1 MLHNNNFDFLR
12 LIFALFV
19 IVTHSYP
26 LTGIENCD
34 AICQITSGQM
44 HFSYI
49 GIKGFFIISGYL
61 IFQSLDRSK
70 GIADYYWKRIL
81 RLFPA
86 LIVVLLLTI
95 LFAPLVYENREVSY
109 WNNDT
114 VWSYFYNNLSLYR
127 MQYAIDG
134 VFKDNPYGPAINGSL
149 WSICY
154 EFSMYVMLSGLFLFR
169 NHDKVVKVLVVMLFT
184 LFLILVVF
192 FEEKLQRNIFYMD
205 VSLFLNL
212 GLFFFAGV
220 ILSVFKY
227 EKNKNSTLINLIA
240 LGIVVLSVVTQ
251 KYFTVIQFIFI
262 PLLIIG
268 VGIKSTKYINSIA
281 SNIGDLSYGIYIYAF
296 PVQQTLMHFFKLDHI
311 SLTLYTSIIS
321 VVLAYF
327 SWHLV
332 EKNALKLKKIKPQ
345 LLNYK
350 FK

>member
-95 LFAPLVYENREVSY
+95 LLAPLVYENKTVSY

-169 NHDKVVKVLVVMLFT
+169 NHHKVVKVLVLMLFAM
-184 LFLILVVF
+184 FLTLVVF
-192 FEEKLQRNIFYMD
+192 FDEKLHRNVFYMD

-227 EKNKNSTLINLIA
+227 EKNKNVTLINLIA

-268 VGIKSTKYINSIA
+268 VGIKSTKYINAIA

-296 PVQQTLMHFFKLDHI
+296 PVQQTLIHFFKLNHI
-311 SLTLYTSIIS
+311 SLTLYTAIIS

-345 LLNYK
+345 LVNYK
-350 FK
+350 FR